1 MAGTVGGRQQLD
13 TARGLV
19 SQMTLT
25 PRYVT
30 SYLGGSTLF
39 NESSNGSGSTAGRD
53 EHGRFLPGSAQPGAG
68 RKPKAVE
75 RAYVDA
81 VKEALPPDEIA
92 HILTEALEM
101 ARNTNSWRGMVEV
114 AQLALAYGAGKPM
127 QKIVA
132 SDNSLETLLA
142 ALADDTGP
150 LLPAPPLP

>member
-1 MAGTVGGRQQLD
+1 M
-13 TARGLV
+13 
-19 SQMTLT
+19 
-25 PRYVT
+25 
-30 SYLGGSTLF
+30 F

-92 HILTEALEM
+92 NILTEALEL
-101 ARNTNSWRGMVEV
+101 ARETRSWRGMVEV

-127 QKIVA
+127 QKVVTQ
-132 SDNSLETLLA
+132 DGNLDMLLA
-142 ALADDTGP
+142 VLQDDTP
-150 LLPAPPLP
+150 LLPPPAQPQG

>member
-1 MAGTVGGRQQLD
+1 MYNEQTNGTGSAVVAGH
-13 TARGLV
+13 
-19 SQMTLT
+19 
-25 PRYVT
+25 
-30 SYLGGSTLF
+30 
-39 NESSNGSGSTAGRD
+39 RD
-53 EHGRFLPGSAQPGAG
+53 EHGRFLPGSPQPGAG

-92 HILTEALEM
+92 NILTEALEM

-127 QKIVA
+127 QKIVT
-132 SDNSLETLLA
+132 SDSNLADLLA
-142 ALADDTGP
+142 VLQDDTP